1 MITDG
6 LTPLGILLLL
16 GLVGGALALGVG
28 IVAALLMDRG
38 AWVKRFVITGVA
50 GIAVYVVLLFG
61 LSLTSRTRVL
71 AFNQG
76 KHICELDCHS
86 EYSVIGVRTDKHI
99 GTRTAAGMFY
109 VVTVKV
115 LFDSTTIGAHRG
127 MAPLEIGPRT
137 VYVLDAE
144 GREYPLMP
152 EGASDSLR
160 HPIVPGQ
167 SYTTDLVFDL
177 PASIRDPMLFV
188 GAAAGAPDHI
198 LIGSENSVLH
208 RKTLF
213 ALSVARG

>member
-6 LTPLGILLLL
+6 LTPLGVLLLL

-38 AWVKRFVITGVA
+38 VWVRRFVLTGVA
-50 GIAVYVVLLFG
+50 GVALYLVLLVG
-61 LSLTSRTRVL
+61 LSLTSRTRIL
-71 AFNQG
+71 ALTQG

-86 EYSVIGVRTDKHI
+86 EYSVVRVRTDKHL
-99 GTRTAAGMFY
+99 GGRTAAGTFY

-115 LFDSTTIGAHRG
+115 LFDSTTTSAHRG
-127 MAPLEIGPRT
+127 RAPLEIGPRT
-137 VYVLDAE
+137 VYVLDAQ
-144 GREYPLMP
+144 GREYPLQP
-152 EGASDSLR
+152 DGASDSLR

-177 PASIRDPMLFV
+177 PATISGPLLFV
-188 GAAAGAPDHI
+188 GATAGAPDRI

-208 RKTLF
+208 KKTLF
-213 ALSVARG
+213 ALS

>member
-6 LTPLGILLLL
+6 LTPLGVLMLL

-38 AWVKRFVITGVA
+38 IWVKRFVLTGVA
-50 GIAVYVVLLFG
+50 GVALYIMLLLGF
-61 LSLTSRTRVL
+61 SLTSRTRIL

-76 KHICELDCHS
+76 KHICEFDCHS
-86 EYSVIGVRTDKHI
+86 EYSVVGVRTEKEH
-99 GTRTAAGMFY
+99 GGRTATGRFF

-115 LFDSTTIGAHRG
+115 LFDSATIGPHRG

-137 VYVLDAE
+137 VYVLDDA
-144 GREYPLMP
+144 GREYPLEP

-160 HPIVPGQ
+160 HSIVPGQ

-177 PASIRDPMLFV
+177 PASISRPMLFV
-188 GAAAGAPDHI
+188 GAAAGAPDRI

-208 RKTLF
+208 KKTLF
-213 ALSVARG
+213 ALS

>member
-6 LTPLGILLLL
+6 LTPLGVLLLL

-38 AWVKRFVITGVA
+38 FWVRRFVITGVA
-50 GIAVYVVLLFG
+50 GVALYLVLLFG
-61 LSLTSRTRVL
+61 LSLTSRTRIL
-71 AFNQG
+71 TLNQG

-86 EYSVIGVRTDKHI
+86 EYSVVAVRTDKHL
-99 GTRTAAGMFY
+99 GTRTAQGTYY

-115 LFDSTTIGAHRG
+115 LFDSTTIGPHRG
-127 MAPLEIGPRT
+127 MSPLEIGPRT
-137 VYVLDAE
+137 VYVLDAQ
-144 GREYPLMP
+144 GHEYPLQP

-160 HPIVPGQ
+160 HSIVPGQ

-177 PASIRDPMLFV
+177 PTTITSPMLFV
-188 GAAAGAPDHI
+188 GAEAAAPDRI

-208 RKTLF
+208 KKTLF
-213 ALSVARG
+213 TLRG

>member
-6 LTPLGILLLL
+6 LTPLGVLLLL

-28 IVAALLMDRG
+28 VVAALLMDRG

-50 GIAVYVVLLFG
+50 GAALYVALLLGFSIA
-61 LSLTSRTRVL
+61 STTRVL
-71 AFNQG
+71 TRNQG

-86 EYSVIGVRTDKHI
+86 EYSVVAVRTDKHL
-99 GTRTAAGMFY
+99 GTRTAAGTFY
-109 VVTVKV
+109 IVTVRV
-115 LFDSTTIGAHRG
+115 LFDSATISAHRG
-127 MAPLEIGPRT
+127 MSPLEIGPRT
-137 VYVLDAE
+137 VYVLDAQ
-144 GREYPLMP
+144 GREYPLQP

-177 PASIRDPMLFV
+177 PAGISSPMLFV
-188 GAAAGAPDHI
+188 GAAAGAPDRI

-208 RKTLF
+208 KKTLF
-213 ALSVARG
+213 ALS